1 MFISRE
7 LKKKNIGEYLLYMWQ
22 VEDLI
27 RAYGCDADRMR
38 EEYVPRFTQYTDVQR
53 EELAQWYSDLIDMM
67 RRENVMHQGHLQI
80 NKNIIVL
87 LTDLHNEV
95 LRSTKH
101 PFYSAAYYKAL
112 PFIVE
117 VRRKSGKTDVSELE
131 NCFDALYGTM
141 LLRLQNK
148 PISAET
154 QSALKEITHVISML
168 SGYYQQDREGKLE
181 L

>member
-27 RAYGCDADRMR
+27 RAYDCNVDRMR
-38 EEYVPRFTQYTDVQR
+38 DEYVPRFTQYTEAQQK
-53 EELAQWYSDLIDMM
+53 ELIQWYSDLVDMM
-67 RRENVMHQGHLQI
+67 RRE
-80 NKNIIVL
+80 NIIVL

-95 LRSTKH
+95 LKSPKH
-101 PFYSAAYYKAL
+101 PLYSAAYYKAL

-117 VRRKSGKTDVSELE
+117 VRNKSGKTDAPELE
-131 NCFDALYGTM
+131 NCFDVLYGTM
-141 LLRLQNK
+141 LLRLQKK

-154 QSALKEITHVISML
+154 QGALKEITHLISML
-168 SGYYQQDREGKLE
+168 SGYYQQEKEGKLE

>member
-7 LKKKNIGEYLLYMWQ
+7 LKKQNIGEYLLYMWQ

-27 RAYGCDADRMR
+27 RAYGCDADRLKA
-38 EEYVPRFTQYTDVQR
+38 EYVPRFTQYTDEQR
-53 EELAQWYSDLIDMM
+53 AELAQWYADLIEMM
-67 RRENVMHQGHLQI
+67 RREEVMTQGHLQI
-80 NKNIIVL
+80 NKNIILL

-95 LRSTKH
+95 LKSPKH

-117 VRRKSGKTDVSELE
+117 IRNKGNKQQSPELE

-148 PISAET
+148 PLSAET
-154 QSALKEITHVISML
+154 LAAMKEITHLVSML
-168 SGYYQQDREGKLE
+168 SGYYQQDKEGKLE

>member
-1 MFISRE
+1 VFISRE

-38 EEYVPRFTQYTDVQR
+38 EEYVPRFTQYADAQR

-117 VRRKSGKTDVSELE
+117 VRRKSGKTDASELE

>member
-7 LKKKNIGEYLLYMWQ
+7 LKKQNIGEYLLYMWQ

-27 RAYGCDADRMR
+27 RAYGCDADRLR
-38 EEYVPRFTQYTDVQR
+38 LEYVPRFAQYTDAQR
-53 EELAQWYSDLIDMM
+53 AELAQWYADLIDMM
-67 RRENVMHQGHLQI
+67 RREEVMEKGHLQI
-80 NKNIIVL
+80 NRNIILL

-95 LRSTKH
+95 LRSPKH

-117 VRRKSGKTDVSELE
+117 IRNRGNKRDVPELE

-141 LLRLQNK
+141 LLRLQK
-148 PISAET
+148 KEVSAET
-154 QSALKEITHVISML
+154 LAAVKEITHLISML
-168 SGYYQQDREGKLE
+168 SGYYQQDKDGKLE

>member
-7 LKKKNIGEYLLYMWQ
+7 LKTKNIGEYLLYMWQ

-27 RAYGCDADRMR
+27 RAYDCNVDRMR
-38 EEYVPRFTQYTDVQR
+38 DEYVPRFTQYTEAQQK
-53 EELAQWYSDLIDMM
+53 ELIQWYSDLVDMM
-67 RRENVMHQGHLQI
+67 RRENVLHQGHLQI

-95 LRSTKH
+95 LKSPKH
-101 PFYSAAYYKAL
+101 PLYSAAYYKAL

-117 VRRKSGKTDVSELE
+117 VRNKSGKTDAPELE
-131 NCFDALYGTM
+131 NCFDVLYGTM
-141 LLRLQNK
+141 LLRLQKK

-154 QSALKEITHVISML
+154 QGALKEITHLISML
-168 SGYYQQDREGKLE
+168 SGYYQQEKEGKLE